1 MPLVCDIPVEEPNTI
16 DMVLDLL
23 AVKKAAMAASDF
35 CRAGAVL
42 GHRAQVVR
50 VSLTRLLA
58 AGKIYRTARGLYELH
73 GTTLSLT
80 DALDTWSL
88 ETAGEVAW
96 QGAWV
101 AVHDTRVARSDKTAW
116 RRHHLALS
124 LRGFAEHAPGL
135 HVHPANRPGAV
146 DDERRRLEALGLA
159 KNASVFLLSG
169 WDAEDAQRARHLW
182 PVRALCERY
191 RLLERAMRQHLK
203 GIGRLPAEVAL
214 RETMLLGRTAV
225 MVLLKDPMLPQ
236 ELMNP
241 RPRATFVSQ
250 LQAYKAFGTAY
261 WNDWLSTNDQRRQI
275 FPETSSVEK
284 YGNIS

>member
-1 MPLVCDIPVEEPNTI
+1 
-16 DMVLDLL
+16 
-23 AVKKAAMAASDF
+23 
-35 CRAGAVL
+35 
-42 GHRAQVVR
+42 
-50 VSLTRLLA
+50 
-58 AGKIYRTARGLYELH
+58 
-73 GTTLSLT
+73 
-80 DALDTWSL
+80 
-88 ETAGEVAW
+88 
-96 QGAWV
+96 
-101 AVHDTRVARSDKTAW
+101 
-116 RRHHLALS
+116 
-124 LRGFAEHAPGL
+124 
-135 HVHPANRPGAV
+135 
-146 DDERRRLEALGLA
+146 
-159 KNASVFLLSG
+159 
-169 WDAEDAQRARHLW
+169 
-182 PVRALCERY
+182 
-191 RLLERAMRQHLK
+191 MRQHLK